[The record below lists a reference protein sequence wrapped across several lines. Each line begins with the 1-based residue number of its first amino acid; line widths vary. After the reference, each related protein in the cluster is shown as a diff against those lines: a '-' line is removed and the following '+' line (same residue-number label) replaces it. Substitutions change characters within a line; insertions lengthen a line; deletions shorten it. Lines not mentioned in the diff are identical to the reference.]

1 MRRAISLAE
10 TETAMNPKVMLD
22 RTALMG
28 LLTLAA
34 ACGGSDG
41 GYGTPSGLL
50 RVP

>member
-1 MRRAISLAE
+1 
-10 TETAMNPKVMLD
+10 MNRKVMLD

-41 GYGTPSGLL
+41 GYGTRNRPEG
-50 RVP
+50 VP